1 MRGIWK
7 VAHGAALP
15 MAKDEQSG
23 LPIAAGSWPEPRL
36 RALQVEELYRFAPT
50 ATGFSYFG
58 ALVTLG
64 ILIASADIGRG
75 AVWFLWATAV
85 TCYRC
90 VCIVSYRRR
99 NPDSDPV
106 AWGRLIIAANFLAG
120 VQWGVLGTLLF
131 PEQPGYLQ
139 LFTLMV
145 IICFVAGS
153 VTAYAAV
160 SGAHEAL
167 SIPATVPTTIYI
179 FFIHEGQHTWAGVL
193 GLFFCFAIIYYA
205 RKLHGYLENNFRVQL
220 ERDDLLTL
228 TSMLNQKLERENRD
242 LAHRVA
248 VRGASVESARERAE
262 RLEALFDRSP
272 LPQIE
277 CDADGG
283 VITCNPAAERLFG
296 LPHDELVGRPLSML
310 LAIPGN
316 EVKELAYAT
325 RAETFAVEAR
335 ARQGMKLQCSA
346 SFTPLPE
353 IEGRR
358 PGFGVILTGI
368 PLTVAT

>member
-1 MRGIWK
+1 
-7 VAHGAALP
+7 L
-15 MAKDEQSG
+15 AKNEKSG
-23 LPIAAGSWPEPRL
+23 LPTKAGHWPEPRL
-36 RALQVEELYRFAPT
+36 RALQVEEIYRFAPT

-64 ILIASADIGRG
+64 ILIESGDIGRG

-85 TCYRC
+85 TCFRC

-99 NPDSDPV
+99 NPDSDPD
-106 AWGRLIIAANFLAG
+106 AWGRLVIAANFLAG

-131 PEQPGYLQ
+131 PETRGHLQ

-145 IICFVAGS
+145 IVCFIGGS

-160 SGAHEAL
+160 RGAHEAL
-167 SIPATVPTTIYI
+167 AIPATIPTTVYI
-179 FFIHEGQHTWAGVL
+179 FFIHDGVHLWPGVL

-205 RKLHGYLENNFRVQL
+205 RKLNRMLEVNFRVQL
-220 ERDDLLTL
+220 ERDDLTTL

-248 VRGASVESARERAE
+248 VRGASVESARERAD

-277 CDADGG
+277 CDNEGK

-316 EVKELAYAT
+316 EVKELAHAT
-325 RAETFAVEAR
+325 RSETFAVEAR

-353 IEGRR
+353 TEGRR
-358 PGFGVILTGI
+358 PGFGVVLTGI

>member
-1 MRGIWK
+1 
-7 VAHGAALP
+7 
-15 MAKDEQSG
+15 MADNQDPG
-23 LPIAAGSWPEPRL
+23 LPIVAESWPEPRL
-36 RALQVEELYRFAPT
+36 RALQVDELYRFAPT

-64 ILIASADIGRG
+64 ILIGAGDIGRG

-85 TCYRC
+85 TCFRC

-99 NPDSDPV
+99 TPDSDPE
-106 AWGRLIIAANFLAG
+106 AWGRLVIAANFLAG
-120 VQWGVLGTLLF
+120 VQWGVLGTVLF
-131 PEQPGYLQ
+131 PDTPGYLQ

-160 SGAHEAL
+160 KGAHEAM
-167 SIPATVPTTIYI
+167 SIPATIPTTIYI
-179 FFIHEGQHTWAGVL
+179 FFIYQGQHFYAGAL
-193 GLFFCFAIIYYA
+193 GLFFCFAIVYYA
-205 RKLHGYLENNFRVQL
+205 RRLHYFLEENFRVQL

-242 LAHRVA
+242 LVHRVA
-248 VRGASVESARERAE
+248 VRGASVESARDRAE
-262 RLEALFDRSP
+262 RLEALFERSP

-277 CDADGG
+277 CDWQGH
-283 VITCNPAAERLFG
+283 VVTCNPAAERLFG
-296 LPHDELVGRPLSML
+296 LPHDELVSRPLSML
-310 LAIPGN
+310 LAIPGP
-316 EVKELAYAT
+316 EVQSLAYAS

-335 ARQGMKLQCSA
+335 ARQGMRLQCSA
-346 SFTPLPE
+346 SFTPLPGGE
-353 IEGRR
+353 DRR
-358 PGFGVILTGI
+358 PGFGVTLSGI

>member
-1 MRGIWK
+1 M
-7 VAHGAALP
+7 ADLP
-15 MAKDEQSG
+15 KPG
-23 LPIAAGSWPEPRL
+23 LPAPARPWPEPRL
-36 RALQVEELYRFAPT
+36 RALQVEEIYRFAPT

-58 ALVTLG
+58 ALITLG
-64 ILIASADIGRG
+64 ILIASGDIGRG

-85 TCYRC
+85 TCFRC

-99 NPDSDPV
+99 NPESDPD
-106 AWGRLIIAANFLAG
+106 AWGRLMVAANFLAG

-131 PEQPGYLQ
+131 PQQQGYLQ

-160 SGAHEAL
+160 RHAHEAL
-167 SIPATVPTTIYI
+167 SIPSTIPTTIYI
-179 FFIHEGQHTWAGVL
+179 FFIHEGPHFYAGL
-193 GLFFCFAIIYYA
+193 MGLFFCFAIVYYA
-205 RKLHGYLENNFRVQL
+205 RKQHRFLEEGFRLQL

-228 TSMLNQKLERENRD
+228 TSMLNQRLERENRE

-248 VRGASVESARERAE
+248 VRGASVETARDRAD

-277 CDADGG
+277 CDSNGA
-283 VITCNPAAERLFG
+283 VVTCNPAAERLFG

-310 LAIPGN
+310 LAIPGS
-316 EVKELAYAT
+316 EVKELAFAT

-335 ARQGMKLQCSA
+335 ARQGMRLQCSA
-346 SFTPLPE
+346 SFTPLPPTGD
-353 IEGRR
+353 GRR
-358 PGFGVILTGI
+358 PGFGVILSGI

>member
-1 MRGIWK
+1 M
-7 VAHGAALP
+7 ADLP
-15 MAKDEQSG
+15 KAG
-23 LPIAAGSWPEPRL
+23 LPAPAGPWPEPRL
-36 RALQVEELYRFAPT
+36 RALQVEEIYRFAPT

-58 ALVTLG
+58 ALITLG
-64 ILIASADIGRG
+64 ILIASGDIGRG

-85 TCYRC
+85 TCFRC

-99 NPDSDPV
+99 NPESEPE
-106 AWGRLIIAANFLAG
+106 AWGRLMVAANFLAG

-131 PEQPGYLQ
+131 PQQQGYLQ

-153 VTAYAAV
+153 VTAYASV
-160 SGAHEAL
+160 KHAHEAL
-167 SIPATVPTTIYI
+167 SIPSTIPTTIYI
-179 FFIHEGQHTWAGVL
+179 FFVYQGPHFYAGL
-193 GLFFCFAIIYYA
+193 MGLFFCFAIVYYA
-205 RKLHGYLENNFRVQL
+205 RKQHKYLEEGFRLQL

-248 VRGASVESARERAE
+248 VRGASVETARDRAD

-277 CDADGG
+277 CDSAG
-283 VITCNPAAERLFG
+283 VVVTCNPAAERLFG

-310 LAIPGN
+310 LAIPGS
-316 EVKELAYAT
+316 EVKELAFAS

-335 ARQGMKLQCSA
+335 ARQGMRLQCSA
-346 SFTPLPE
+346 SFTPLPPTGD
-353 IEGRR
+353 GRR
-358 PGFGVILTGI
+358 PGFGVILSGI

>member
-1 MRGIWK
+1 
-7 VAHGAALP
+7 
-15 MAKDEQSG
+15 MANNENPG
-23 LPIAAGSWPEPRL
+23 LPTTAGPWPEPRL
-36 RALQVEELYRFAPT
+36 RALQVEEIYRFAPT

-64 ILIASADIGRG
+64 ILIASGDVGRG

-85 TCYRC
+85 TCFRC
-90 VCIVSYRRR
+90 VCIVAYRRR
-99 NPDSDPV
+99 DPQSDPD
-106 AWGRLIIAANFLAG
+106 AWGRLVVSANFLAG
-120 VQWGVLGTLLF
+120 VQWGILGTLLF
-131 PEQPGYLQ
+131 PADGPAYLQ

-160 SGAHEAL
+160 KGAHEAL
-167 SIPATVPTTIYI
+167 SVPATVPTTVYI
-179 FFIHEGQHTWAGVL
+179 FFMYQGQHLYAGAL
-193 GLFFCFAIIYYA
+193 ALFFCFAIVFYA
-205 RKLHGYLENNFRVQL
+205 RKLHYFLEQNFRIQI

-248 VRGASVESARERAE
+248 VRGASVETARGRAD
-262 RLEALFDRSP
+262 RLEALFERSP

-277 CDADGG
+277 CDSAGN

-296 LPHDELVGRPLSML
+296 LGHDELVGRPLSML
-310 LAIPGN
+310 LAIPGP
-316 EVKELAYAT
+316 EVQTLAYAT

-335 ARQGMKLQCSA
+335 ARQGLKLQCSA

-353 IEGRR
+353 IDGRR
-358 PGFGVILTGI
+358 PGFGVVLSGI
-368 PLTVAT
+368 PLTVAS

>member
-1 MRGIWK
+1 M
-7 VAHGAALP
+7 AHNDNDKA
-15 MAKDEQSG
+15 G
-23 LPIAAGSWPEPRL
+23 LPIAGASWPEPRL
-36 RALQVEELYRFAPT
+36 RALQVEEIYRFAPT

-64 ILIASADIGRG
+64 ILIASGDIGRG

-85 TCYRC
+85 TCFRC

-99 NPDSDPV
+99 AADSDPQ
-106 AWGRLIIAANFLAG
+106 AWARLVVAANFLAG
-120 VQWGVLGTLLF
+120 VQWGVLGTVLF
-131 PEQPGYLQ
+131 PQTPGYLQ

-160 SGAHEAL
+160 KGAHEAL
-167 SIPATVPTTIYI
+167 SIPATIPTTIYI
-179 FFIHEGQHTWAGVL
+179 FFVYEGQHFYAGAL
-193 GLFFCFAIIYYA
+193 ALFFCFAIVFYA
-205 RKLHGYLENNFRVQL
+205 RRLYEFLEGNFRVQL

-248 VRGASVESARERAE
+248 VRGASVESARDRAE
-262 RLEALFDRSP
+262 RLEALFERSP

-277 CDADGG
+277 CDSQGN
-283 VITCNPAAERLFG
+283 VVTCNPAAERLFG

-310 LAIPGN
+310 LAIPGS
-316 EVKELAYAT
+316 EVQSLAYAT

-335 ARQGMKLQCSA
+335 ARQGLKLQCSA
-346 SFTPLPE
+346 SFTPLSGSE
-353 IEGRR
+353 DRR
-358 PGFGVILTGI
+358 PGFGVILSGI
-368 PLTVAT
+368 PLTVAS

>member
-1 MRGIWK
+1 MANNDNARLP
-7 VAHGAALP
+7 VAR
-15 MAKDEQSG
+15 K
-23 LPIAAGSWPEPRL
+23 SWPEPRL
-36 RALQVEELYRFAPT
+36 RALQVEEIYRFAPT

-64 ILIASADIGRG
+64 ILIASGDIGRG

-85 TCYRC
+85 TCFRC
-90 VCIVSYRRR
+90 VSIVSYRRR
-99 NPDSDPV
+99 APDSDPE
-106 AWGRLIIAANFLAG
+106 AWGRLVVAANFLAG

-131 PEQPGYLQ
+131 PQTPGYLQ

-160 SGAHEAL
+160 KGAHESL
-167 SIPATVPTTIYI
+167 GVPATIPTTIYI
-179 FFIHEGQHTWAGVL
+179 FFIYEGQHFYAGLL
-193 GLFFCFAIIYYA
+193 GLFFCFAIVFYA
-205 RKLHGYLENNFRVQL
+205 RRLNGFLEENFRVQL

-248 VRGASVESARERAE
+248 VRGASVETARERAD
-262 RLEALFDRSP
+262 RLEALSERSP
-272 LPQIE
+272 PPQIE
-277 CDADGG
+277 CDAQGI
-283 VITCNPAAERLFG
+283 VLTCNPAAERLFG

-310 LAIPGN
+310 LAIPGP
-316 EVKELAYAT
+316 EVQSLAYAT

-335 ARQGMKLQCSA
+335 ARQGLKLQCSA
-346 SFTPLPE
+346 SFTPLP
-353 IEGRR
+353 GSDDRR
-358 PGFGVILTGI
+358 PGFGVTLSGI
-368 PLTVAT
+368 PLTVTT

>member
-1 MRGIWK
+1 
-7 VAHGAALP
+7 
-15 MAKDEQSG
+15 MAKSEQSG
-23 LPIAAGSWPEPRL
+23 LPVPAGSWPEPRL
-36 RALQVEELYRFAPT
+36 RALQVEELYRLAPS

-64 ILIASADIGRG
+64 ILITQGDIGRG

-99 NPDSDPV
+99 NPDSDPA
-106 AWGRLIIAANFLAG
+106 AWGRLLIAANFLAG

-131 PEQPGYLQ
+131 PATPGYLQ
-139 LFTLMV
+139 LFALMV

-160 SGAHEAL
+160 KGAHEAL
-167 SIPATVPTTIYI
+167 AIPATIPTTIYV
-179 FFIHEGQHTWAGVL
+179 FFVQEGPHLYAGVM
-193 GLFFCFAIIYYA
+193 GLFFCFAIIFYA
-205 RKLHGYLENNFRVQL
+205 RRMHTYLEQNFRMQL

-248 VRGASVESARERAE
+248 VRGASVETARGRAD

-277 CDADGG
+277 CDSAGN

-310 LAIPGN
+310 LAIPGS
-316 EVKELAYAT
+316 EVQALAFAP

-335 ARQGMKLQCSA
+335 ARQGLRLTCSA

-353 IEGRR
+353 TDGRR
-358 PGFGVILTGI
+358 PGFGVVLSGI

>member
-1 MRGIWK
+1 M
-7 VAHGAALP
+7 VAGP
-15 MAKDEQSG
+15 R
-23 LPIAAGSWPEPRL
+23 PEPRL

-50 ATGFSYFG
+50 ATGFSYVG

-64 ILIASADIGRG
+64 ILITQGDIGRG

-85 TCYRC
+85 TCFRC

-99 NPDSDPV
+99 NPDSDSE
-106 AWGRLIIAANFLAG
+106 AWGRLMTAANFLAG
-120 VQWGVLGTLLF
+120 VQWGILGTLLF
-131 PEQPGYLQ
+131 PSTPGYLQ

-153 VTAYAAV
+153 VTAYASV
-160 SGAHEAL
+160 KGAHEAM
-167 SIPATVPTTIYI
+167 SIPATIPTTVYL
-179 FFIHEGQHTWAGVL
+179 FFIHDGPHFYAGVL
-193 GLFFCFAIIYYA
+193 GLFFCFAIVFYA
-205 RKLHGYLENNFRVQL
+205 RKLHAYLEQGFRLQL

-248 VRGASVESARERAE
+248 VRGATVETARGRAD

-277 CDADGG
+277 CDSTG
-283 VITCNPAAERLFG
+283 VVVTCNCAAERVFG
-296 LPHDELVGRPLSML
+296 LSHDELVGRPLSML
-310 LAIPGN
+310 LASPGS
-316 EVKELAYAT
+316 EIQALAFAS

-335 ARQGMKLQCSA
+335 ARQGLRLQCSA

-353 IEGRR
+353 TDGRR
-358 PGFGVILTGI
+358 PGFGVVLSGI
-368 PLTVAT
+368 PLTVTT

>member
-1 MRGIWK
+1 MLL
-7 VAHGAALP
+7 AARAGQCAQTG
-15 MAKDEQSG
+15 MANDEKAG
-23 LPIAAGSWPEPRL
+23 LPTTSGPWPEPRL
-36 RALQVEELYRFAPT
+36 RALQVEEIYRFAPT

-58 ALVTLG
+58 ALITLG
-64 ILIASADIGRG
+64 ILISSGDIGRG

-85 TCYRC
+85 TCFRC

-99 NPDSDPV
+99 NPDSDPE
-106 AWGRLIIAANFLAG
+106 AWGRLVVAANFLAG
-120 VQWGVLGTLLF
+120 VQWGILGTLLF
-131 PEQPGYLQ
+131 PQQPGYLQ

-160 SGAHEAL
+160 KHAHEAL
-167 SIPATVPTTIYI
+167 SMPATVPTTVYL
-179 FFIHEGQHTWAGVL
+179 FFVYQGPHFYAGAMA
-193 GLFFCFAIIYYA
+193 LFFCFAIVYYA
-205 RKLHGYLENNFRVQL
+205 RKQHKYLEEGFRLQL

-228 TSMLNQKLERENRD
+228 TSMLNQRLERENRD

-248 VRGASVESARERAE
+248 VRGASVETARERAD

-277 CDADGG
+277 CDSNGN
-283 VITCNPAAERLFG
+283 VVTCNPAAERLFG
-296 LPHDELVGRPLSML
+296 LPHDELVGRALSML
-310 LAIPGN
+310 LAIPGP
-316 EVKELAYAT
+316 EVKELAFAT

-335 ARQGMKLQCSA
+335 ARQGMRLQCSA
-346 SFTPLPE
+346 SFTPLPAT
-353 IEGRR
+353 EGRR

>member
-1 MRGIWK
+1 
-7 VAHGAALP
+7 
-15 MAKDEQSG
+15 MADRPKTG
-23 LPIAAGSWPEPRL
+23 FPAPAGPWPEPRL
-36 RALQVEELYRFAPT
+36 RALQVEEIYRFAPS

-58 ALVTLG
+58 ALITLG
-64 ILIASADIGRG
+64 ILIASGDIGRG

-85 TCYRC
+85 TCFRC

-99 NPDSDPV
+99 NPDSDPE
-106 AWGRLIIAANFLAG
+106 AWGRLMVAANFLAG

-131 PEQPGYLQ
+131 PQQPAYLQ

-153 VTAYAAV
+153 VTAYSAV
-160 SGAHEAL
+160 RYAHEAL
-167 SIPATVPTTIYI
+167 CIPATIPTAIYI
-179 FFIHEGQHTWAGVL
+179 FFVFQGPHFYAGAM
-193 GLFFCFAIIYYA
+193 GLFFCFAIVYYA
-205 RKLHGYLENNFRVQL
+205 RKQHAYLEEGFRLQL

-248 VRGASVESARERAE
+248 VRGASVETARERAD

-277 CDADGG
+277 CDSNGI
-283 VITCNPAAERLFG
+283 VVTCNPAAERLFG

-310 LAIPGN
+310 LAIPGS
-316 EVKELAYAT
+316 EVKELAFAT

-335 ARQGMKLQCSA
+335 ARQGMRLQCSA
-346 SFTPLPE
+346 SFTPLPSTGD
-353 IEGRR
+353 GRR

>member
-1 MRGIWK
+1 MTNNEN
-7 VAHGAALP
+7 A
-15 MAKDEQSG
+15 D
-23 LPIAAGSWPEPRL
+23 LPIPAREWPEPRL
-36 RALQVEELYRFAPT
+36 RALQVEQIYTFAPT

-64 ILIASADIGRG
+64 ILIASGDIARG
-75 AVWFLWATAV
+75 SVWFLWATAV
-85 TCYRC
+85 TCFRC
-90 VCIVSYRRR
+90 VCIVAYRRR
-99 NPDSDPV
+99 NPDSDPE
-106 AWGRLIIAANFLAG
+106 AWGRLVIAANFLAG

-131 PEQPGYLQ
+131 PDQAGYLQ

-160 SGAHEAL
+160 KGAHEAL
-167 SIPATVPTTIYI
+167 SLPSTVPTTIYL
-179 FFIHEGQHTWAGVL
+179 FFIHEGPHFYAGVM
-193 GLFFCFAIIYYA
+193 GLFFCFAIVYYA
-205 RKLHGYLENNFRVQL
+205 RKLNRYIEENFRVQL

-248 VRGASVESARERAE
+248 VRGASVETARERAD

-277 CDADGG
+277 CDSTGN

-310 LAIPGN
+310 IAIPSS
-316 EVKELAYAT
+316 EVKELAFAT

-335 ARQGMKLQCSA
+335 ARQGLRLQCSA
-346 SFTPLPE
+346 SFTPLPGAD
-353 IEGRR
+353 GRR
-358 PGFGVILTGI
+358 PGFGVVLTGI